1 MDKVKAMSDP
11 PITPPPSAPDAL
23 LELGIQLLRAGSNA
37 AAAVRL
43 QRAVDAAPD
52 QVDALV
58 ALGSAEMGLERWA
71 AAEANFRRA
80 LDVLPRHPPALRNLG
95 ILLATRER
103 HADTLLLAESTLNFD
118 PTHTQAL
125 LARGNALT
133 GMGRF
138 EEALQSY
145 SQAAGFED
153 VAYEALVKLG
163 QTYAALGQ
171 NEAALTSFDQ
181 AIALQPNLALAIFRR
196 SLVRL
201 PLRDFAGGWDDYEAR
216 LNLGTFVASSMSFYR
231 PIMGQVA
238 RRIASADLANRSI
251 LLLGEQGLGDQVM
264 FASMIPDLAGEAA
277 TVSCVCDHRLTRLFS
292 ASFEGVDF
300 QGLATPPVLA
310 IAADDTVLAM
320 GSLGRLYRRNEG
332 DFPGTPYLRAS
343 PGISDAWS
351 ARLGPRPKGLRIGL
365 SWRGGVPG
373 TGMSKRSL
381 SLDQLAPVLELPDCG
396 FVSLQYGDVA
406 AELEALNAGRKNPV
420 RAFDPG
426 EIYDFE
432 ALAGLI
438 ANLDVVV
445 SVQTSVVHLA
455 GAIGTTCLTLVP
467 HNPEWRYTASGST
480 MPWYGSVQ
488 LFRQLAPDA
497 WAPVVHDVAQALRL
511 QLADLQS

>member
-1 MDKVKAMSDP
+1 MSDQP
-11 PITPPPSAPDAL
+11 FTPPPSVPGV
-23 LELGIQLLRAGSNA
+23 EFERGIQLLRAGSHA
-37 AAAVRL
+37 AAAVTL
-43 QRAVDAAPD
+43 QRLVDAEPD
-52 QVDALV
+52 QVDARV
-58 ALGSAEMGLERWA
+58 ALGSAEMGLGRWA
-71 AAEANFRRA
+71 AAEATFRRA
-80 LDVLPRHPPALRNLG
+80 LDLVPRHPPALRNLG
-95 ILLATRER
+95 ILLSTWER

-125 LARGNALT
+125 LVRGNALT

-238 RRIASADLANRSI
+238 RRIASADLANRRI

-264 FASMIPDLAGEAA
+264 FASMIPDLAAEGA
-277 TVSCVCDHRLTRLFS
+277 TVTCVCDHRLTRLFA
-292 ASFEGVDF
+292 ASFQGVEF

-343 PGISDAWS
+343 PGVRDAWA

-373 TGMSKRSL
+373 TGKSKRSL
-381 SLDQLAPVLELPDCG
+381 SLDQLAPVLDLPDCD

-406 AELEALNAGRKNPV
+406 SELEALNAGRGNPV
-420 RAFDPG
+420 RAFDPN

-455 GAIGTTCLTLVP
+455 GAVGTTCLTLVP
-467 HNPEWRYTASGST
+467 HHAEWRYTASGST

-488 LFRQLAPDA
+488 LFRQPAPDA
-497 WAPVVHDVAQALRL
+497 WAPVVHEVADALRL
-511 QLADLQS
+511 RLADRQA